1 MHISKKR
8 KGWSVKKSMK
18 VVSFIPI
25 KLNNQRL
32 PGKNI
37 KELNGRPLCDYIFK
51 TVKDISQ
58 IDEKYVYC
66 SDEKICDYIP
76 EGINFLKRSKTLD
89 GFEVKGLDIIEQFVK
104 DGTLATVINQ
114 QVFTDLNN
122 QINTVKTE
130 LTAFKELYNT
140 NKTATD
146 NAITANT
153 NAITANGT
161 KIQKNTDEVN
171 KVSAWVTTV
180 ENKVTKIQND
190 YSTVEVVY
198 PTETGIVQKYV
209 LHDDKMAKIKKQY
222 IDCYVTA
229 KQWQQAWEDIANNAS
244 NNNGSFW
251 IPFYWSITNKNLIDA
266 TMTLRKLNKWNWQ
279 SLGYSKVGIYG
290 IGGISDTGCY
300 VYAENKKTDEQS
312 IELTF
317 TVCITEIYK

>member
-1 MHISKKR
+1 MLNEFLDIYESGLRDANAGLTIPEAIHRIVEKTNLIIRNFNLLEDNVNNSIDDFSEKIEYYLNNGLVDEVSKK
-8 KGWSVKKSMK
+8 
-18 VVSFIPI
+18 
-25 KLNNQRL
+25 L
-32 PGKNI
+32 
-37 KELNGRPLCDYIFK
+37 
-51 TVKDISQ
+51 
-58 IDEKYVYC
+58 DE
-66 SDEKICDYIP
+66 
-76 EGINFLKRSKTLD
+76 
-89 GFEVKGLDIIEQFVK
+89 FVK

-140 NKTATD
+140 NKTNTD

-161 KIQKNTDEVN
+161 KIQKNTDEIN

-198 PTETGIVQKYV
+198 PTSEGIVQRYI
-209 LHDDKMAKIKKQY
+209 LHDDKMSKIKKQY

-229 KQWQQAWEDIANNAS
+229 KTWKQTWEDIANNAT

-279 SLGYSKVGIYG
+279 SLGYSKVGVFG
-290 IGGISDTGCY
+290 IGNISDTGCY
-300 VYAENKKTDEQS
+300 VYAENKKPDEQS

>member
-1 MHISKKR
+1 MINEFLDIYESGLRDANAGLTIPEAIHRIVEKTNLIIRNFNLLEDNVNNSIDDFSEKIEYYLNNGMVDEVSKK
-8 KGWSVKKSMK
+8 
-18 VVSFIPI
+18 
-25 KLNNQRL
+25 
-32 PGKNI
+32 
-37 KELNGRPLCDYIFK
+37 
-51 TVKDISQ
+51 
-58 IDEKYVYC
+58 
-66 SDEKICDYIP
+66 
-76 EGINFLKRSKTLD
+76 LD
-89 GFEVKGLDIIEQFVK
+89 QFVK
-104 DGTLATVINQ
+104 DGTLATIIND

-122 QINTVKTE
+122 QINTVKSE

-140 NKTATD
+140 NKTNTD

-161 KIQKNTDEVN
+161 KIQKNNDEIN

-180 ENKVTKIQND
+180 ETKVTKIQND

-198 PTETGIVQKYV
+198 PTSEGIVQRYI

-229 KQWQQAWEDIANNAS
+229 KSWKQAWEDIANNAT

-279 SLGYSKVGIYG
+279 SLGYSKVGVYG
-290 IGGISDTGCY
+290 IGGINDTGCY
-300 VYAENKKTDEQS
+300 VYAENKKPDEQS

-317 TVCITEIYK
+317 TICITEIYK

>member
-1 MHISKKR
+1 MLNEFLDIYESGLRDANAGLTIPEAIHRIVEKTNLIIRNFNLLEDNVNNSIDDFSEKIEYYLNNGLVDEVSKK
-8 KGWSVKKSMK
+8 
-18 VVSFIPI
+18 
-25 KLNNQRL
+25 L
-32 PGKNI
+32 
-37 KELNGRPLCDYIFK
+37 
-51 TVKDISQ
+51 
-58 IDEKYVYC
+58 DE
-66 SDEKICDYIP
+66 
-76 EGINFLKRSKTLD
+76 
-89 GFEVKGLDIIEQFVK
+89 FVK
-104 DGTLATVINQ
+104 DGTLATVINE

-130 LTAFKELYNT
+130 LPTFKELYNT
-140 NKTATD
+140 NKTNTD

-161 KIQKNTDEVN
+161 KIQKNTDEIN

-180 ENKVTKIQND
+180 ETKVTKIQND

-198 PTETGIVQKYV
+198 PTSEGIVQKYIM
-209 LHDDKMAKIKKQY
+209 HDDKMAKIKKQY

-279 SLGYSKVGIYG
+279 SLGYSKVGIFG
-290 IGGISDTGCY
+290 IGNISDTGCY
-300 VYAENKKTDEQS
+300 VYAENKKPDEQS

-317 TVCITEIYK
+317 TICITETYQ

>member
-1 MHISKKR
+1 MLNEFLDIYESGLKDANAGLTIPEAIHRIVEKTNLIIRNFNLLEDNVNNSIDDFSEKIEYYLNNGMVDEVSKK
-8 KGWSVKKSMK
+8 
-18 VVSFIPI
+18 
-25 KLNNQRL
+25 L
-32 PGKNI
+32 
-37 KELNGRPLCDYIFK
+37 
-51 TVKDISQ
+51 
-58 IDEKYVYC
+58 DE
-66 SDEKICDYIP
+66 
-76 EGINFLKRSKTLD
+76 
-89 GFEVKGLDIIEQFVK
+89 FVK

-122 QINTVKTE
+122 QINTVKSE

-140 NKTATD
+140 NKTNTD

-161 KIQKNTDEVN
+161 KIQKNTDEIN

-180 ENKVTKIQND
+180 ETKVTKIQND
-190 YSTVEVVY
+190 YSTVEIVY
-198 PTETGIVQKYV
+198 PTSEGIVQKYIM
-209 LHDDKMAKIKKQY
+209 HDDKMAKIKKQY

-229 KQWQQAWEDIANNAS
+229 KQWKQTWEDIANNAS

-279 SLGYSKVGIYG
+279 SLGYSKVGIFG
-290 IGGISDTGCY
+290 IGNISDTGCY
-300 VYAENKKTDEQS
+300 VYAENKKPDEQS

-317 TVCITEIYK
+317 TICITEIYK

>member
-1 MHISKKR
+1 MLNEFLNIYETGLRDANASLTIPEAIHRIVEKTNLIIKHFNLLEDNVNNSIDDFSEKIEYYLNNGMVDEVSKK
-8 KGWSVKKSMK
+8 
-18 VVSFIPI
+18 
-25 KLNNQRL
+25 
-32 PGKNI
+32 
-37 KELNGRPLCDYIFK
+37 
-51 TVKDISQ
+51 
-58 IDEKYVYC
+58 
-66 SDEKICDYIP
+66 
-76 EGINFLKRSKTLD
+76 LD
-89 GFEVKGLDIIEQFVK
+89 QFVK

-130 LTAFKELYNT
+130 LSAFKELYNT
-140 NKTATD
+140 NKTNTD

-161 KIQKNTDEVN
+161 KIQKNTDEIN

-190 YSTVEVVY
+190 YSTLEVVY
-198 PTETGIVQKYV
+198 PTSEGIVQKYV

-279 SLGYSKVGIYG
+279 SLGYSKVGVFG
-290 IGGISDTGCY
+290 IGNINDTGCY
-300 VYAENKKTDEQS
+300 VYVENKKPDEQS

>member
-1 MHISKKR
+1 MLNEFLNIYETGLRDANASLTIPEAIHRIVEKTNLIIKHFNLLEDNVNNSIDDFSEKIEYYLNNGMVDEVSKK
-8 KGWSVKKSMK
+8 
-18 VVSFIPI
+18 
-25 KLNNQRL
+25 
-32 PGKNI
+32 
-37 KELNGRPLCDYIFK
+37 
-51 TVKDISQ
+51 
-58 IDEKYVYC
+58 
-66 SDEKICDYIP
+66 
-76 EGINFLKRSKTLD
+76 LD
-89 GFEVKGLDIIEQFVK
+89 QFVK

-140 NKTATD
+140 NKTNTD

-153 NAITANGT
+153 NAIAENGT

-180 ENKVTKIQND
+180 ESKVTEIKND

-198 PTETGIVQKYV
+198 PTTTGIVQKYV

-300 VYAENKKTDEQS
+300 VYAENKKPDEQS

>member
-1 MHISKKR
+1 MINEFLNIYETGLRDANASLTIPEAIHRIVEKTNLIIKHFNLLEDNVNNSIDDFSEKIEYYLNNGMVDEVSKK
-8 KGWSVKKSMK
+8 
-18 VVSFIPI
+18 
-25 KLNNQRL
+25 
-32 PGKNI
+32 
-37 KELNGRPLCDYIFK
+37 
-51 TVKDISQ
+51 
-58 IDEKYVYC
+58 
-66 SDEKICDYIP
+66 
-76 EGINFLKRSKTLD
+76 LD
-89 GFEVKGLDIIEQFVK
+89 QFVK

-140 NKTATD
+140 NKTNTD

-161 KIQKNTDEVN
+161 KIQKNADEIS
-171 KVSAWVTTV
+171 KIHTWVGTV
-180 ENKVTKIQND
+180 EDKIGVIKND

-198 PTETGIVQKYV
+198 PSESGIIQKYI

-222 IDCYVTA
+222 IDCYLTA
-229 KQWQQAWEDIANNAS
+229 KQWQQAWEDINNTS
-244 NNNGSFW
+244 NNNNGSIW
-251 IPFYWSITNKNLIDA
+251 VPFYWGITKKNVIDA

-279 SLGYSKVGIYG
+279 SLGYSKVGING
-290 IGGISDTGCY
+290 IGDINDTGCY
-300 VYAENKKTDEQS
+300 VYVENKKPDENT

>member
-1 MHISKKR
+1 MINEFLNIYETGLRDANASLTIPEAIHRIVEKTNLIIKHFNLLEDNVNNSIDDFSEKIEYYLNNGMVDEVSKK
-8 KGWSVKKSMK
+8 
-18 VVSFIPI
+18 
-25 KLNNQRL
+25 
-32 PGKNI
+32 
-37 KELNGRPLCDYIFK
+37 
-51 TVKDISQ
+51 
-58 IDEKYVYC
+58 
-66 SDEKICDYIP
+66 
-76 EGINFLKRSKTLD
+76 LD
-89 GFEVKGLDIIEQFVK
+89 QFVK

-300 VYAENKKTDEQS
+300 VYAENKKPDEQS

>member
-1 MHISKKR
+1 MINEFLNIYETGLRDANASLTIPEAIHRIVEKTNLIIKHFNLLEDNVNNSIDDFSEKIEYYLNNGMVDEVSKK
-8 KGWSVKKSMK
+8 
-18 VVSFIPI
+18 
-25 KLNNQRL
+25 
-32 PGKNI
+32 
-37 KELNGRPLCDYIFK
+37 
-51 TVKDISQ
+51 
-58 IDEKYVYC
+58 
-66 SDEKICDYIP
+66 
-76 EGINFLKRSKTLD
+76 LD
-89 GFEVKGLDIIEQFVK
+89 QFVK

-153 NAITANGT
+153 NAIAENGT

-198 PTETGIVQKYV
+198 PTTTGIVQKYV
-209 LHDDKMAKIKKQY
+209 LHDDKMAKIKRQY

-229 KQWQQAWEDIANNAS
+229 KQWQQAWEDIANNAT

-251 IPFYWSITNKNLIDA
+251 VPFYWSITNKNLIDA

-279 SLGYSKVGIYG
+279 SLGYSKVGVFG
-290 IGGISDTGCY
+290 IGNISDTGCY
-300 VYAENKKTDEQS
+300 VYAENKKPDEQS

>member
-1 MHISKKR
+1 MLNEFLDIYESGLRDANAGLTIPEAIHRIVEKTNLIIRNFNLLEDNVNNSIDDFSEKIEYYLNNGMVDEVSKK
-8 KGWSVKKSMK
+8 
-18 VVSFIPI
+18 
-25 KLNNQRL
+25 
-32 PGKNI
+32 
-37 KELNGRPLCDYIFK
+37 
-51 TVKDISQ
+51 
-58 IDEKYVYC
+58 
-66 SDEKICDYIP
+66 
-76 EGINFLKRSKTLD
+76 LD
-89 GFEVKGLDIIEQFVK
+89 QFVK

-122 QINTVKTE
+122 QINTVKSE

-140 NKTATD
+140 NKTNTD

-153 NAITANGT
+153 TAITANGT
-161 KIQKNTDEVN
+161 KIQKNTDEIN

-180 ENKVTKIQND
+180 ETKVTKIQND

-198 PTETGIVQKYV
+198 PTSEGIVQKYIM
-209 LHDDKMAKIKKQY
+209 HDDKMAKIKKQY

-279 SLGYSKVGIYG
+279 SLGYSKVGIFG
-290 IGGISDTGCY
+290 IGNISDTGCY
-300 VYAENKKTDEQS
+300 VYAENKKPDEQS

-317 TVCITEIYK
+317 TICITETYQ

>member
-1 MHISKKR
+1 MLNEFLNIYETGLRDANASLTIPEAIHRIVEKTNLIIKHFNLLEDNVNNSIDDFSEKIEYYLNNGMVDEVSKK
-8 KGWSVKKSMK
+8 
-18 VVSFIPI
+18 
-25 KLNNQRL
+25 
-32 PGKNI
+32 
-37 KELNGRPLCDYIFK
+37 
-51 TVKDISQ
+51 
-58 IDEKYVYC
+58 
-66 SDEKICDYIP
+66 
-76 EGINFLKRSKTLD
+76 LD
-89 GFEVKGLDIIEQFVK
+89 QFVK

-130 LTAFKELYNT
+130 LTAFKEIYNT
-140 NKTATD
+140 NKTNTD

-153 NAITANGT
+153 NAIAENGT

-180 ENKVTKIQND
+180 ESKVTEIKND

-198 PTETGIVQKYV
+198 PTTTGIVQKYV

-290 IGGISDTGCY
+290 IGSINDTGCY
-300 VYAENKKTDEQS
+300 VYAENKKPDEQS

>member
-1 MHISKKR
+1 MLNEFLNIYETGLRDANASLTIPEAIHRIVEKTNLIIKHFNLLEDNVNNSIDDFSEKIEYYLNNGMVDEVSKK
-8 KGWSVKKSMK
+8 
-18 VVSFIPI
+18 
-25 KLNNQRL
+25 
-32 PGKNI
+32 
-37 KELNGRPLCDYIFK
+37 
-51 TVKDISQ
+51 
-58 IDEKYVYC
+58 
-66 SDEKICDYIP
+66 
-76 EGINFLKRSKTLD
+76 LD
-89 GFEVKGLDIIEQFVK
+89 QFVK

-130 LTAFKELYNT
+130 LTAFKEIYNT
-140 NKTATD
+140 NKTNTD

-153 NAITANGT
+153 NAIAENGT

-180 ENKVTKIQND
+180 ESKVTEIKND

-198 PTETGIVQKYV
+198 PTTTGIVQKYV

-290 IGGISDTGCY
+290 IGGINDTGCY
-300 VYAENKKTDEQS
+300 VYAENKKPDEQS